1 MLKII
6 SWWVRNSKAANLLMF
21 SIIII
26 GILNFFRVEKEV
38 FPIITAPV
46 VSIKYGWPGA
56 SPKEIEDQILVRVE
70 ESLTDL
76 EEIKKITS
84 TARENLGSIL
94 VEATSGSGIDKLI
107 QDIKRKVDSIESIPD
122 GVLPPT
128 VSDESFRIPLVTLA
142 VHGNT
147 SEKKLIRAAE
157 KIRDELSLLDHVDI
171 VEVQGSRKEEISIE
185 LSENAMRRYNVTFD
199 QVAQAVRKSSINTSL
214 GSIKGENG
222 TIQLTTRNLA
232 DTKKDF
238 DKIIIRQTSDGG
250 TLKVSDIARVVDGFE
265 DKNLRASFNGELS
278 FLVQVLSTDN
288 MNVVKTSEAV
298 YNWLPNA
305 QKNMEQGV
313 NLSLWSDTS
322 DLYKDRM
329 SLISKSAF
337 GGLFLVFIVLM
348 MFLRPI
354 VAFWCAVGILTA
366 FAGTFIFLPS
376 NDVSLNVISL
386 FAFLLVIGI
395 VVDDAI
401 IVGENIHS
409 ENEKGR
415 EGADAAIMGAY
426 LVSKPVFFAVITSMI
441 AFAPWLFLT
450 GWQVQFVQNISIIVL
465 LALAFSLLEA
475 FCILPSH
482 LSNLKASN
490 NESKLAKFQKRLAQ
504 SLVDFGKINYMP
516 ILISCLLYTSPSPR
530 DVEESRMPSSA

>member
-1 MLKII
+1 M
-6 SWWVRNSKAANLLMF
+6 
-21 SIIII
+21 
-26 GILNFFRVEKEV
+26 
-38 FPIITAPV
+38 
-46 VSIKYGWPGA
+46 
-56 SPKEIEDQILVRVE
+56 
-70 ESLTDL
+70 
-76 EEIKKITS
+76 
-84 TARENLGSIL
+84 
-94 VEATSGSGIDKLI
+94 
-107 QDIKRKVDSIESIPD
+107 
-122 GVLPPT
+122 
-128 VSDESFRIPLVTLA
+128 
-142 VHGNT
+142 
-147 SEKKLIRAAE
+147 
-157 KIRDELSLLDHVDI
+157 
-171 VEVQGSRKEEISIE
+171 QGSRREEISIE

-199 QVAQAVRKSSINTSL
+199 QVANAIRKSSINTSL

-250 TLKVSDIARVVDGFE
+250 KLKVSDIAKVVDGFE
-265 DKNLRASFNGELS
+265 DQNLRASLNGDLAI
-278 FLVQVLSTDN
+278 LVQVLSTDN
-288 MNVVKTSEAV
+288 MNVVKTSQAV
-298 YNWLPNA
+298 YDWLPIA
-305 QKNMEQGV
+305 QKNMKEGI

-322 DLYKDRM
+322 ELYKDRM

-366 FAGTFIFLPS
+366 FAGTFIFLPN

-441 AFAPWLFLT
+441 AFLPWLFLS
-450 GWQVQFVQNISIIVL
+450 GWQVQFVRNISVIVL
-465 LALAFSLLEA
+465 LALSFSLIEA

-482 LSNLKASN
+482 LSNLKPQNSL
-490 NESKLAKFQKRLAQ
+490 SKFSKFQQRLAQ
-504 SLVDFGKINYMP
+504 SLVNFGKIKYMP
-516 ILISCLLYTSPSPR
+516 
-530 DVEESRMPSSA
+530 